1 MWGDVMPPASSAAA
15 ATKDVAL
22 ERSRHLRRWPLLWSA
37 SFAIGVSLALWAGIF
52 VLVGW
57 VLHLGAPHA

>member
-1 MWGDVMPPASSAAA
+1 MAPATSTA

-22 ERSRHLRRWPLLWSA
+22 ERAPRLRRWPLLWTA
-37 SFAIGVSLALWAGIF
+37 SFAVGVSLALWAGIF

-57 VLHLGAPHA
+57 VLHLGVPHA